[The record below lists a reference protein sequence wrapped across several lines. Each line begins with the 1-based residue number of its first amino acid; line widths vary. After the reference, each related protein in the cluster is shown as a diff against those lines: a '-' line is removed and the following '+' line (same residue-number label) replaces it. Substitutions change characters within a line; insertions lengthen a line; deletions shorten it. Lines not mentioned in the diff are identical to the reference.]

1 MTPTPKNPTVE
12 AFLGRFFTDPNRL
25 RQESKPEIGIW
36 VERIRR
42 SDPQPTVLPCFR
54 GGSTVDWYG
63 LAFDDR
69 QLTALGE
76 SLTAFVGPTYTTF
89 RGEVAR
95 LDPTDPIDTAVRTL
109 TDGRAFKFR
118 GEDPK
123 DIWRV
128 LERMRRVWERRGARA
143 QVTPRPVARLLR
155 DFYMALR
162 ARDENAA
169 GASLLILREGG
180 HLDGVNHLYLQMQFL
195 SAFHRWGE
203 ITGHPQLPDV
213 LRLRRPM
220 AVTEAIL
227 QAVYNLHLSRFE
239 DPIDPRQ
246 AADAFRA
253 EVLPRYP
260 SLFGI
265 RAGMRSGQAVK
276 LFMLL
281 AVTAVPANLALR
293 DELLGIEGL
302 DASDTAYLSQ
312 LAQLAGPTP
321 QPVVITDHLAAGAD
335 AARVNDYDRAFALG
349 RAAPPS
355 VARARLLCECAFELG
370 TLDARSQAI
379 DAVRGLGEAE
389 RGEFLSRR
397 MNQQLWDSLREV
409 TGQGTGDAIHLP
421 TLPGDWCA
429 WVEHLDRHNGGE
441 GSREIARRGASE
453 WSVEEFAR
461 SGGAERF
468 VRQLGGNRSQAAERA
483 LRESLPHLLAFFEGD
498 SAWPNPHFRRVYRAL
513 IDLLF
518 FSTEGGRADLTVF
531 SDLLD
536 GVLVHG
542 VGAASD
548 FVELVTFATELWTRV
563 AAPTTVDWGI
573 EVVDLLV
580 AHPCPDPPSRVAF
593 FQAMLDRLLGF
604 ARHVTQDQRFLL
616 GLLAADLGVADTYK
630 SYFQGETADHTAE
643 GDDPLA
649 AAGGLSVAA
658 YTLTERAARQ
668 FQQALEARA
677 PGVRVSLCHDTVAS
691 SRLKQLA
698 RQADLFVMTTSSA
711 KHAATICIEANR
723 PNDRPLLRPVGRG
736 AASMLRAVR
745 EYLAEG

>member
-1 MTPTPKNPTVE
+1 MTPASTNPAVE

-36 VERIRR
+36 VERIRCG
-42 SDPQPTVLPCFR
+42 DPQPTVLPCFR
-54 GGSTVDWYG
+54 GGTTVDWYG

-76 SLTAFVGPTYTTF
+76 NLTAFVGPTYTTF

-95 LDPTDPIDTAVRTL
+95 LDPADPIDSAVRSVTG
-109 TDGRAFKFR
+109 GRAFKFR

-128 LERMRRVWERRGARA
+128 LERMRRVWERRGTRSQA
-143 QVTPRPVARLLR
+143 TPRPVARVLR

-169 GASLLILREGG
+169 RSSLLLLREGG
-180 HLDGVNHLYLQMQFL
+180 HLDGVNHLYLQVQFL
-195 SAFHRWGE
+195 SAFHRWNE
-203 ITGHPQLPDV
+203 ITGHPQLPDL
-213 LRLRRPM
+213 LRLRRPA

-227 QAVYNLHLSRFE
+227 QAVYNLHLVPFE
-239 DPIDPRQ
+239 DPADPRQ

-260 SLFGI
+260 SLFVA
-265 RAGMRSGQAVK
+265 RAGMHSREAAKS
-276 LFMLL
+276 FMLL
-281 AVTAVPANLALR
+281 AVTAPQNLALR
-293 DELLGIEGL
+293 DELLGLSGL
-302 DASDTAYLSQ
+302 DASDVEYLNR
-312 LAQLAGPTP
+312 LAQLAGPAP
-321 QPVVITDHLAAGAD
+321 QPAVIQDHLVAGGD
-335 AARVNDYDRAFALG
+335 AARANDYDRAFAL
-349 RAAPPS
+349 AKSAPPS

-379 DAVRGLGEAE
+379 EAVSGLEDAE
-389 RGEFLSRR
+389 RGEFFSRR
-397 MNQQLWDSLREV
+397 VNQQLWDSLRQV
-409 TGQGTGDAIHLP
+409 TDPETGNATRLP
-421 TLPGDWCA
+421 ALPGEWCG
-429 WVEHLDRHNGGE
+429 WLQHLDRHEGGE

-461 SGGAERF
+461 NDGAERF
-468 VRQLGGNRSQAAERA
+468 VRLLGGNRSQAAERA
-483 LRESLPHLLAFFEGD
+483 LRESLPHLLAFFERD
-498 SAWPNPHFRRVYRAL
+498 PSWPNPHFRGVYRSL

-531 SDLLD
+531 NDLLD

-542 VGAASD
+542 IGAASD
-548 FVELVTFATELWTRV
+548 YVELVTYATELWTRV
-563 AAPTTVDWGI
+563 AAPTTADWGI
-573 EVVDLLV
+573 EAADLLV
-580 AHPCPDPPSRVAF
+580 AHPCPDPPARGAF
-593 FQAMLDRLLGF
+593 FQSLLDRLVGF

-616 GLLAADLGVADTYK
+616 GLLAADLGVTDTFK
-630 SYFQGETADHTAE
+630 SYFQGAEADHPVE

-691 SRLKQLA
+691 NRLKQLA
-698 RQADLFVMTTSSA
+698 RQADLFVMTTASA
-711 KHAATICIEANR
+711 THAATICIEANR
-723 PNDRPLLRPVGRG
+723 PSDRPLLRPAGRG

-745 EYLAEG
+745 EHLAGG